1 MTAPESSS
9 EAEILALHAVAF
21 IAQRDNVLQQLI
33 VQTGMAPSTLRERTN
48 DPEFLAGVVDFLLS
62 NEQLLLE
69 FCKFEKL
76 APARLLRI
84 LQKLPGA
91 TIS

>member
-1 MTAPESSS
+1 MAAPESSS
-9 EAEILALHAVAF
+9 EAEILALHVVAF
-21 IAQRDNVLQQLI
+21 ITQRDNVLQQLI
-33 VQTGMAPSTLRERTN
+33 VQTGMTPSTLRERTN
-48 DPEFLAGVVDFLLS
+48 DPEFLGGVVDFLLS

>member
-1 MTAPESSS
+1 MAAPESSS

-48 DPEFLAGVVDFLLS
+48 DPEFLAGVDDFLFS
-62 NEQLLLE
+62 KEQLLLE

-76 APARLLRI
+76 TPARLLRI
-84 LQKLPGA
+84 RQKLPGA

>member
-1 MTAPESSS
+1 MAAPESSS
-9 EAEILALHAVAF
+9 EAEILALHVVAF
-21 IAQRDNVLQQLI
+21 ITERDNVLQQLI
-33 VQTGMAPSTLRERTN
+33 SQTGMTPSTLRERTN

-84 LQKLPGA
+84 RQELPGA
-91 TIS
+91 TMI

>member
-9 EAEILALHAVAF
+9 EAEILALHVVAF
-21 IAQRDNVLQQLI
+21 ITQRDNVLQQLI
-33 VQTGMAPSTLRERTN
+33 VQTGMTPSTLRERTH

-76 APARLLRI
+76 APTRLLRI
-84 LQKLPGA
+84 RQKLPGA

>member
-9 EAEILALHAVAF
+9 EAEILALHVVAF
-21 IAQRDNVLQQLI
+21 ITQRDNVLQQLI
-33 VQTGMAPSTLRERTN
+33 VQTGMTPSTLRERTN
-48 DPEFLAGVVDFLLS
+48 DPEFLAGVVDFILS

-69 FCKFEKL
+69 FCKFKKL
-76 APARLLRI
+76 APTRLVRI
-84 LQKLPGA
+84 RQKLPGA